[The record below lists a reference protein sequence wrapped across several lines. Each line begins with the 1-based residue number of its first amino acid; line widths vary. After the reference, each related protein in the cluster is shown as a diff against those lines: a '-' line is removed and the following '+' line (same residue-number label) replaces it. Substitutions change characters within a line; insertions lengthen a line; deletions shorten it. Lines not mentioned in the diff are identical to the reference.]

1 VDYDETFNPVIKPAT
16 IRTLLTLAVSKD
28 WPVYQLDVK
37 NTFHHGTLSEMV
49 YYSQPAIFV
58 DPLHP
63 QLVCRFNKSLY
74 GLKQAS
80 S

>member
-37 NTFHHGTLSEMV
+37 NTIHHGTLSEMV
-49 YYSQPAIFV
+49 YYSQPTVFV
-58 DPLHP
+58 DPFHP